1 MGGWIDIESG
11 ASGTNYVPDG
21 STSGDSYEY
30 TTGDA
35 KKDINLSQIPPIL
48 GGAAMG
54 VGGGLDG
61 LILGGLNLIGG
72 AMTNASNESMQNSA
86 NSMNQA
92 NAREQMAFQ
101 ERMSNSAYQRSMTD
115 MKLAGLNPMLAF
127 SQGGASSP
135 SGAAGSAQAAKME
148 NIMAPAVSSALQ
160 AKQIAANVD
169 KIKSDN
175 SVNESIKTLQAQQA
189 NQATAS
195 AKAANAQAEKTKT
208 ENILLKK
215 SVPRS
220 EFQNKVEGRIFDTL
234 ENVMNN
240 TSSAMDIVSGKKNL
254 PMFDELMQKR
264 NAKPK
269 IIPYGGKK

>member
-54 VGGGLDG
+54 LGGGLDS
-61 LILGGLNLIGG
+61 LVLGGLNLIGG
-72 AMTNASNESMQNSA
+72 AMTNASNESLQNSA

-115 MKLAGLNPMLAF
+115 MKAAGLNPMLAF

-135 SGAAGSAQAAKME
+135 SGAAGSAQAAKLE
-148 NIMAPAVSSALQ
+148 NIMSPATATALQ
-160 AKQIAANVD
+160 AKQISANVD
-169 KIKSDN
+169 KIKSDS
-175 SVNESIKTLQAQQA
+175 SVNETLKDLQTEQAQA
-189 NQATAS
+189 AIAS

-208 ENILLKK
+208 EDTILKK
-215 SVPRS
+215 TEFRS
-220 EFQNKVEGRIFDTL
+220 RLQNKLEGRIFETL
-234 ENVMNN
+234 ENLYNN
-240 TSSAMDIVSGKKNL
+240 SNSAMDLFSGKKNL